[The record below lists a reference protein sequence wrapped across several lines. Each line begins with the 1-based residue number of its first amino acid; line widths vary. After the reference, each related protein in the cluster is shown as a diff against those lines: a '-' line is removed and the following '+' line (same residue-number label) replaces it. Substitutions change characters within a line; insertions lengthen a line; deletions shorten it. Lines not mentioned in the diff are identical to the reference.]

1 MAAVKSQISKLVSSQ
16 IGPLQG
22 KLRSTIQKK
31 VLELLKEFANGCP
44 NVERM
49 KQILKIRNN
58 LLKTIDSFQKRVDA
72 VKPLANNLQPAI
84 SAASIALNI
93 IVNLPTPTAVIPPQT
108 GGVGVPMSVLNR
120 YAQTIST
127 LALTIAV
134 LEADVKAINSI
145 VTSVSIPIK
154 TLRDRLQAI
163 DIKIAQCSKDS
174 SDPAAITAEAQP
186 KENTGSEGTP
196 TGPDG
201 LPDEDYLYKG
211 YTLEIVQDPNSPAI
225 APRRYAI
232 AKDTRG
238 IVVVRGQSSFSSD
251 TQILLDEIKFR
262 IDNQLA

>member
-1 MAAVKSQISKLVSSQ
+1 MAAIKSQISKIVSSQ

-58 LLKTIDSFQKRVDA
+58 LLKTVDLFQKRVDA
-72 VKPLANNLQPAI
+72 VKPLADKLQPAI

-93 IVNLPTPTAVIPPQT
+93 IVNLPTPTAIIPPQT

-134 LEADVKAINSI
+134 IEADVAAIKSI
-145 VTSVSIPIK
+145 VTAVSVPIK

-163 DIKIAQCSKDS
+163 DIKIAQCSGN
-174 SDPAAITAEAQP
+174 TAENKTTPSPLADLAQP

-196 TGPDG
+196 DPN
-201 LPDEDYLYKG
+201 YLYKG
-211 YTLEIVQDPNSPAI
+211 YTLEIVQDSNSPAI

-232 AKDTRG
+232 AIDKRG
-238 IVVVRGQSSFSSD
+238 IAVLRGQSSFSSD
-251 TQILLDEIKFR
+251 TQILLDEIKFK
-262 IDNQLA
+262 IDNQLQ

>member
-1 MAAVKSQISKLVSSQ
+1 MAAIKSQISKIVSSQ

-49 KQILKIRNN
+49 KQILAIRNN

-72 VKPLANNLQPAI
+72 VKPLADNLQPAI
-84 SAASIALNI
+84 TAASLALNI

-134 LEADVKAINSI
+134 IEADIKAINSI
-145 VTSVSIPIK
+145 VTSVSVPIK

-163 DIKIAQCSKDS
+163 DVKIAQCTRDS
-174 SDPAAITAEAQP
+174 SDPAAVVDTAQP

-196 TGPDG
+196 N
-201 LPDEDYLYKG
+201 EDYLYKG
-211 YTLEIVQDPNSPAI
+211 YTLEIIQDPNSPTI

-232 AKDTRG
+232 AKDKRG
-238 IVVVRGQSSFSSD
+238 IAVLRGQSSFSSD

>member
-1 MAAVKSQISKLVSSQ
+1 MAAIKSQISKLVSSQ

-84 SAASIALNI
+84 SAASLALNI

-127 LALTIAV
+127 LALTISI

-145 VTSVSIPIK
+145 VTSVSVPIQ
-154 TLRDRLQAI
+154 TLRDRLQAV
-163 DIKIAQCSKDS
+163 DIKIAQCNKDS
-174 SDPAAITAEAQP
+174 ADPSAITAEAQP

-196 TGPDG
+196 NG
-201 LPDEDYLYKG
+201 DYLYKG
-211 YTLEIVQDPNSPAI
+211 YTLEIIQDPNSPAV

-232 AKDTRG
+232 AKDSKG
-238 IVVVRGQSSFSSD
+238 IVRLQGQSSFSSD